1 MSKFFLFVIAR
12 GDTKRYELASQ
23 HFGEEPEVEIV
34 FDRRVCA
41 RRAKRAAHIIGD
53 ERRQN
58 DRRWYDISQ
67 DLSLSGWAY
76 IRRVIGAE
84 PQEEDSPKPQTAA
97 SASYPAPSRACGY
110 CNSPL
115 EAWWSYCPRC
125 GRPFVQRPT
134 PAPPK

>member
-41 RRAKRAAHIIGD
+41 RRAKRAAHIVGD

-58 DRRWYDISQ
+58 ERRWYDISQ

-76 IRRVIGAE
+76 IRRVIGAD

-97 SASYPAPSRACGY
+97 SASHPTPWRACGY

-134 PAPPK
+134 PA

>member
-1 MSKFFLFVIAR
+1 MKGSMSKFFLFVIAQ

-41 RRAKRAAHIIGD
+41 RRAKRAAHIVGG

-58 DRRWYDISQ
+58 ERRWYDISQ

-76 IRRVIGAE
+76 IRRVFGAE
-84 PQEEDSPKPQTAA
+84 PQEEDSPK
-97 SASYPAPSRACGY
+97 PSRACGY

-115 EAWWSYCPRC
+115 EVWWSYCPRC
-125 GRPFVQRPT
+125 GRPFVQSPT